1 MLKLKH
7 KMDSAERKFDIMY
20 VCKMEISHLSMA
32 SSLCANIFK
41 DTIDKIIMIYY

>member
-7 KMDSAERKFDIMY
+7 KMDSTERKFDMLY
-20 VCKMEISHLSMA
+20 VCKMEISHSSMA
-32 SSLCANIFK
+32 FSSCANIFT